1 MKNKILSI
9 VLIFTLLL
17 GTFCTSCFAADS
29 NTTTNA
35 NVSTSAKQY
44 TYKSASNSF
53 IIDVDYSNNLFNVTK
68 NKTVYSLNSECFG
81 FKSFAFC
88 AFINENNQF
97 NLSVAFTNGDII
109 LDTANDDC
117 LSSNE
122 GILYHY
128 NFSLDYDH
136 VCNSFTSKGLS
147 LYSTVNGDNGE
158 GVSAGSFKLD
168 KLVYS
173 NVEIKDKDGNVVFQ
187 GASQPTRGTLA
198 KVVKAE
204 TMKNP
209 LQEILG
215 ILPLTLV
222 VVVSCLGLRKALTW
236 LSTLLKQS

>member
-68 NKTVYSLNSECFG
+68 NDTVYSLNSECFG

-88 AFINENNQF
+88 AFTHEETNQF
-97 NLSVAFTNGDII
+97 YLSVVFTNGDLI
-109 LDTANDDC
+109 LDPAHDDGV
-117 LSSNE
+117 SATD
-122 GILYHY
+122 GILYNRY
-128 NFSLDYDH
+128 FLLDYEH
-136 VCNSFTSKGLS
+136 ECNTFTSKGLS
-147 LYSTVNGDNGE
+147 SYSVSE
-158 GVSAGSFKLD
+158 GARIGSFTLD

-173 NVEIKDKDGNVVFQ
+173 NVDIKDPDGNVVFQ

-198 KVVKAE
+198 KIVKAE

>member
-109 LDTANDDC
+109 LDTSNNDR
-117 LSSNE
+117 LSSSD
-122 GILYHY
+122 GILYY
-128 NFSLDYDH
+128 YTYTLDYDAH
-136 VCNSFTSKGLS
+136 CKSFVSNGLS
-147 LYSTVNGDNGE
+147 KYSIVEPGSE
-158 GVSAGSFKLD
+158 VSTGAFKLD

-222 VVVSCLGLRKALTW
+222 VVVSFLGLRKALTW